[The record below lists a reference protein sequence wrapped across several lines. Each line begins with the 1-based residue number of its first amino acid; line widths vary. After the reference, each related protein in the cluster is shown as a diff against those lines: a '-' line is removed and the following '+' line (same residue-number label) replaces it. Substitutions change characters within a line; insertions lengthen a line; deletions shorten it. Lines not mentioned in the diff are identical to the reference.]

1 MADEQLTGIVKWFDE
16 KKGFGFI
23 TIDDEQGDAFVH
35 FSDIV
40 GEGFRTLHEGERVK
54 FSLVSNEKG
63 PKAKNV
69 VRLVDEETS
78 QTSYV
83 EETSPADYTTDEA
96 SYTPFT

>member
-16 KKGFGFI
+16 RKGFGFI

-63 PKAKNV
+63 PKAKDV
-69 VRLVDEETS
+69 VRLVEEEPS
-78 QTSYV
+78 RTSY
-83 EETSPADYTTDEA
+83 TDET
-96 SYTPFT
+96 SYTPYT

>member
-1 MADEQLTGIVKWFDE
+1 MADEKLTGIVKWFDE
-16 KKGFGFI
+16 RKGFGFI

-63 PKAKNV
+63 PKAKDV
-69 VRLVDEETS
+69 VRLAE
-78 QTSYV
+78 Q
-83 EETSPADYTTDEA
+83 ETSPPSYTDET
-96 SYTPFT
+96 SSTYTPFT

>member
-40 GEGFRTLHEGERVK
+40 GDGFRTLHEGERVK
-54 FSLVSNEKG
+54 FSLMSNEKG

-69 VRLVDEETS
+69 MRLVEEEAS
-78 QTSYV
+78 QTSYT
-83 EETSPADYTTDEA
+83 EEASPAGYTDET

>member
-1 MADEQLTGIVKWFDE
+1 MADEKLTGIVKWFDE
-16 KKGFGFI
+16 RKGFGFI

-63 PKAKNV
+63 PKAKDV
-69 VRLVDEETS
+69 VRLAAE
-78 QTSYV
+78 Q
-83 EETSPADYTTDEA
+83 ETSPPSYTDET
-96 SYTPFT
+96 SSTYTPFT